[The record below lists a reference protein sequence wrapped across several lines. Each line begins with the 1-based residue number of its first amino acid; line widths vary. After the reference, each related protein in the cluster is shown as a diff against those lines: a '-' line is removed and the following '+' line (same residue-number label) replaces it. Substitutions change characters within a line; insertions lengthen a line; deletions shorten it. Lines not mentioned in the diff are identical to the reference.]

1 MAQQK
6 LKIGK
11 LIETPVVTTD
21 GQLCY
26 MQSPTHIPFEI
37 KRIYYIYNVSEG
49 AIRGGHTHKETRQ
62 ILFCINGSIKIVL
75 DNGKIK
81 EEILLDKP
89 NVGVLLEPG
98 VWHEMQEF
106 KKNTILLV
114 LASAVADANDYVR
127 SYDEFLS
134 STYQGDVK
142 TN

>member
-11 LIETPVVTTD
+11 IIEAPVVSTD

-26 MQSPTHIPFEI
+26 MQSPTQIPFEI

-62 ILFCINGSIKIVL
+62 ILFCINGSIKVVL
-75 DNGKIK
+75 DNGKLK
-81 EEILLDKP
+81 EEVFLSKP
-89 NVGVLLEPG
+89 NIGVLLEPG

-106 KKNTILLV
+106 KKDTILLV
-114 LASAVADANDYVR
+114 LASQVTDPNDYVR
-127 SYDEFLS
+127 NYEDFLG
-134 STYQGDVK
+134 TIY
-142 TN
+142 TNG